1 MQFPVFQVDQE
12 SDRAESMRIAAA
24 RPSDLGFHFACTVC
38 RKRFHDYANMCRH
51 RRLAHHRTLL
61 SMATRNH
68 RNGAEEVEAH
78 SNSASCVM
86 EADPFYNFYVNVAQ
100 NIADN
105 LNSCLDGTQERIGE
119 VLREL

>member
-1 MQFPVFQVDQE
+1 
-12 SDRAESMRIAAA
+12 MRIAAS
-24 RPSDLGFHFACTVC
+24 RPSELGFHFACTVC

-61 SMATRNH
+61 SMARN
-68 RNGAEEVEAH
+68 RDTDVVTPINNA
-78 SNSASCVM
+78 CVM

-105 LNSCLDGTQERIGE
+105 LNSCLDGTQERIGRE
-119 VLREL
+119 VVLVVYGKCLC